1 MLLNENI
8 IRIIEVAAVA
18 IGTLLAKTGVD
29 YFNSRKKSDRVDF
42 STILKE
48 LRTEV
53 GILKEE
59 RKELTEINKIL
70 QKRVLELEL
79 EVRELRNKILL
90 LESAHNNSPL
100 PTWLKD
106 TDGTMLALNQACEE
120 LFLKPNGIKI
130 ENYIGSTDY
139 AVWPKEI
146 AREYEK
152 NDLFVLRTKEDF
164 VGTETVLING
174 EKTQWRIIKYI
185 RYIGNLP
192 IGVAGKAIPDDFSV
206 LKKYRS

>member
-59 RKELTEINKIL
+59 RKELTEINKIF

-106 TDGTMLALNQACEE
+106 TDGTMLALNQAYDE

-130 ENYIGSTDY
+130 ENYIGSTDH

-146 AREYEK
+146 AKEYEK
-152 NDLFVLRTKEDF
+152 NDLFVLRTKEVF

-206 LKKYRS
+206 LKTYRS